1 MPSCVKL
8 VDVMSTGRAQNTAL
22 YPQSTDRYYNTRKL
36 MRRVAI
42 HKHNPARVFTQAPG
56 LFSSVKYSYAHYP
69 QALWIQINYRKL
81 LV

>member
-1 MPSCVKL
+1 MPSCAGAVG
-8 VDVMSTGRAQNTAL
+8 VRSIGHAQNTAL

-42 HKHNPARVFTQAPG
+42 HKHSPARVFTQAPD
-56 LFSSVKYSYAHYP
+56 LFSSVKYSYTHYP